1 MISEI
6 RPILLIRPILGNVL
20 FFVTGPWNV
29 FRAATQNTRQIARA
43 ANNFLF
49 FSVSAV

>member
-20 FFVTGPWNV
+20 FFVTGPRTLIV
-29 FRAATQNTRQIARA
+29 RYMKSDHLQKMTDPDPEF
-43 ANNFLF
+43 
-49 FSVSAV
+49 